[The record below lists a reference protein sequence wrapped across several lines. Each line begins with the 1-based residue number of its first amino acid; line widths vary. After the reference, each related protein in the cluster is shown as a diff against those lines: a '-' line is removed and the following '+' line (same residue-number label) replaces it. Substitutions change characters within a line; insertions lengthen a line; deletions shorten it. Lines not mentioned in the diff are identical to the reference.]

1 MTKGERVEAHE
12 TEADELELVG
22 SPQAGD
28 DAGDPATSDNETE
41 HLEDSHNGDEPADD
55 ELPEDEPDPDGD
67 ETDDDEPA
75 VARARQQAARYRRQ
89 LRDVESER
97 DELAEALWLERVT
110 ALGTLADPTDLPFD
124 PDALRDP
131 DRLRELA
138 DELVTAKPHLRS
150 RRIRARAGQG
160 EGTHEGGV
168 NLAAMLARGA

>member
-1 MTKGERVEAHE
+1 MDDDTTEVDNPGLVGTPQAGDEAGDETTSGNDENAETQVEDS
-12 TEADELELVG
+12 TEADEL
-22 SPQAGD
+22 D
-28 DAGDPATSDNETE
+28 GDP
-41 HLEDSHNGDEPADD
+41 DD
-55 ELPEDEPDPDGD
+55 DDGGSSESD
-67 ETDDDEPA
+67 ETDDDDEPA

-89 LRDVESER
+89 LRDVEGER

-110 ALGTLADPTDLPFD
+110 ALGTLADPADLPYD
-124 PDALRDP
+124 PDALHDP

-160 EGTHEGGV
+160 EGAHGGGV

>member
-1 MTKGERVEAHE
+1 MEANE
-12 TEADELELVG
+12 TERDELELGG
-22 SPQAGD
+22 SPHAGD
-28 DAGDPATSDNETE
+28 DAGDHSTSDNGGEP
-41 HLEDSHNGDEPADD
+41 LEDSHNGDELEDD
-55 ELPEDEPDPDGD
+55 ELPEDEPDPDSD
-67 ETDDDEPA
+67 ESDDDEPA

-89 LRDVESER
+89 LRETETER

-110 ALGTLADPTDLPFD
+110 ALGTLADPTDLPYD
-124 PDALRDP
+124 PDALHDP

-160 EGTHEGGV
+160 EGTHDGGV

>member
-1 MTKGERVEAHE
+1 MEPNE
-12 TEADELELVG
+12 TEADELEFGG

-28 DAGDPATSDNETE
+28 EAGDLPTGETE
-41 HLEDSHNGDEPADD
+41 NAGMEDPTNGDEHADD
-55 ELPEDEPDPDGD
+55 ELDGDDTDPDSD
-67 ETDDDEPA
+67 ETDDDEPGIS
-75 VARARQQAARYRRQ
+75 RARQQAARYRRQ
-89 LRDVESER
+89 LRETETER

-110 ALGTLADPTDLPFD
+110 ALGTLADPSDLPFD
-124 PDALRDP
+124 PDALHDP

-160 EGTHEGGV
+160 EGTHGGGV